1 MTAWRHANPLPA
13 NGKVF
18 EVRSDERQGCI
29 SHAARTHLG
38 EPAGLKACGGCGL
51 APSIMRVPTLLA
63 AWIFIPL
70 KAFGADSGV
79 ALKLCF

>member
-1 MTAWRHANPLPA
+1 
-13 NGKVF
+13 
-18 EVRSDERQGCI
+18 
-29 SHAARTHLG
+29 
-38 EPAGLKACGGCGL
+38 L